1 LCVASRQSILFIDSA
16 EGWWLI
22 GNDKQQWEALIHALA
37 QNTVKIYFSTH
48 VLGQMARRAISMQ
61 MALETLRKGL
71 IVRPPQVDKKTG
83 DMKCRLEHFCAG
95 VNVKIVVAVQNIHA
109 TSGVVVTAFK

>member
-1 LCVASRQSILFIDSA
+1 LATT
-16 EGWWLI
+16 
-22 GNDKQQWEALIHALA
+22 NKQWEALIHELA

-48 VLGQMARRAISMQ
+48 VLAQMARRAISMQ

-83 DMKCRLEHFCAG
+83 DIKCRLEHFCAG
-95 VNVKIVVAVQNIHA
+95 MNVKIVVAVRNIHA
-109 TSGVVVTAFK
+109 ASGVVVTAFK